1 MKAPTVSVVG
11 LGASGLSAA
20 RLALHKGE
28 TVHVSDASN
37 DARTAARGRE
47 LAQLGAEVELG
58 SHDLDR
64 IAAARLVVVSP
75 GIAPAAPVLRELRSR
90 GVRWISEPEFAVRF
104 YKGSLIAITGT
115 NGKTTTATLT
125 AHLLERAGIRVA
137 LGGNVGGGIA
147 PSASDLALLE
157 PAPDW
162 FVLEVS
168 SFQLAD
174 TVTFAP
180 HIGVVTN
187 LAADHLDRYPDPAT
201 YHADKARLFLNARP
215 SDQWVLNGED
225 PATLSLPGGAP
236 GRRHRFAWD
245 PPAAAFVR
253 DEELTL
259 RLPDLEGE
267 GEAEGEGEDTEC
279 ALISLAEL
287 PLIGRHNVMNAL
299 AASIAA
305 RLAGADPAGIR
316 AGLRSFRPLPHRLE
330 PVGEWGGVTWINDSK
345 ATNVAAAAGALRSL
359 DRTVVILLGGSDKG
373 EDFRPLGEAMR
384 GRVRHAILFGA
395 SADRIERELR
405 SAWGEGSGSG
415 REVIRGG
422 DVPRLTRV
430 GGGLVGAVKAARGLA
445 RVGDIALLSPACA
458 SFDEFTDY
466 AERGS
471 RFRELVG
478 GSGAGGEGR

>member
-1 MKAPTVSVVG
+1 MKAPTISVIG

-47 LAQLGAEVELG
+47 LEQLGADVELG
-58 SHDLDR
+58 SHDLER
-64 IAAARLVVVSP
+64 ISAARLVVVSP
-75 GIAPAAPVLRELRSR
+75 GIAPSAPVLRDLRSR
-90 GVRWISEPEFAVRF
+90 GIRWISEPEFAVRF

-125 AHLLERAGIRVA
+125 AYLLERAGIRVA

-147 PSASDLALLE
+147 PPASDLALLE
-157 PAPDW
+157 PSPDW
-162 FVLEVS
+162 YVLEVS

-187 LAADHLDRYPDPAT
+187 LAADHLDRYPDTAT

-215 SDQWVLNGED
+215 SDHWVLNGEE
-225 PATLSLPGGAP
+225 PATLSLPGGAA
-236 GRRHRFAWD
+236 GHRHPFAWE

-253 DEELTL
+253 NGVLTLHLPECDEE
-259 RLPDLEGE
+259 GE
-267 GEAEGEGEDTEC
+267 NS
-279 ALISLAEL
+279 LIPVAEL

-299 AASIAA
+299 AASLAA
-305 RLAGADPAGIR
+305 RLAGAAPEGIR

-330 PVGEWGGVTWINDSK
+330 PVGEWRGVTWVNDSK

-359 DRTVVILLGGSDKG
+359 DPPVVLLLGGSDKG
-373 EDFRPLGEAMR
+373 EEFGPLAEAMR
-384 GRVRHAILFGA
+384 GKVRCVILFGA

-405 SAWGEGSGSG
+405 ATWGEAVAPG
-415 REVIRGG
+415 REGIAKGRL
-422 DVPRLTRV
+422 PELTRV
-430 GGGLVGAVKAARGLA
+430 DGGLAGAVKAARSLA
-445 RVGDIALLSPACA
+445 RIGDIALLSPACA
-458 SFDEFTDY
+458 SFDEFTGY

-471 RFRELVG
+471 RFRELVT
-478 GSGAGGEGR
+478 GAGEGGEER